1 MSKINNFNSLDL
13 YRELKRFRR
22 ANIAVAK
29 NFPEQ
34 VAQIDVLLNND
45 NTGLVSTIVDFMIHS
60 STVSMK
66 IETANDPLNK
76 LLQTWQKNILNANVN
91 IDIPT
96 GLRALSTENFRER
109 WRSSQLALK
118 VIWGKVKFE
127 NQGTFIVPKKMWF
140 LDGASVFTESAGA
153 LNTRKYFINI
163 NKKKT
168 RLKNS
173 DMESIFIRKPYT
185 SWHEKKVT
193 PYLVKRGTVFN
204 SLVKNAIVQKQ
215 SDVIE
220 SIIPLILQMKAGSD
234 ELSLQGLGVSKEAFK
249 KLKDSLVDAKHRFD
263 ETHDFGDLI
272 ASLRHDVNLEYL
284 IPDISKIFDDKIVRS
299 TDRNLLS
306 SLGMIELQGFS
317 SDRQE
322 AILNPK
328 VLVEEVSD
336 AVMDWADLLEDV
348 MLEMMQKNRAKHPNL
363 ANNEIQVIPGIV
375 KAFITDDMRS
385 MLRSMYDRGVISKQ
399 DAVEDIAGLNFEVQV
414 NRRTKE
420 DERDLQTIMM
430 PPIIQ
435 NLEQHV
441 EPDDTNLE
449 DQDKLPNTPES
460 DNFNNAILREYF
472 SREHIKRRKKKKCV
486 PTKDKK
492 CPPKSRPSPK
502 YSEYIIQTPDD
513 LPEEIKKLSF
523 PAQLTYFITYN
534 NAIDLEGRT
543 PDEAKQLAEIS
554 IKMFLAS
561 GKEKLI
567 SVTAN
572 AEKITCE
579 SCNAEFDY
587 NSVPEISMGAIEC
600 PSCSEVI
607 DQTGKKH
614 PKKKKKDTVYAPFE
628 NIDELP
634 DNVRNVLPI
643 PAQMIWMKVFNSVL
657 EETGDEE
664 RAIRSAWSQVSKTYE
679 KVPDKKKWVKK
690 AQLEDY
696 KSEMSGYAYK
706 LFQEM
711 YDVSFQHCSSNDNSI
726 KTALAIIERVC
737 TKNKDGIWVKDK
749 TLSKAEIEKLDK
761 PDFISRI
768 LDLEI
773 KEKKSKL
780 LDKLL
785 EEDK

>member
-1 MSKINNFNSLDL
+1 MGKINNFNSLDL
-13 YRELKRFRR
+13 YRELKKMRSVT
-22 ANIAVAK
+22 IQVKK
-29 NFPEQ
+29 NFHEQ
-34 VAQIDVLLNND
+34 VAQIDELLNND
-45 NTGLVSTIVDFMIHS
+45 HTGLVATIVDFMIHS

-66 IETANDPLNK
+66 IETDNEPLNK
-76 LLQTWQKNILNANVN
+76 FLQHWQKNILNRKVN

-96 GLRALSTENFRER
+96 GLRGLSTENFRER

-118 VIWGKVKFE
+118 VIWGKEKFE

-140 LDGASVFTESAGA
+140 LDGASVFAESSGA
-153 LNTRKYFINI
+153 LNTRKFFVRID
-163 NKKKT
+163 KKKV
-168 RLKNS
+168 RLKNTE
-173 DMESIFIRKPYT
+173 MESIFIRKPYT
-185 SWHEKKVT
+185 SWHEDIVT
-193 PYLVKRGTVFN
+193 PYLVKRGTVYN
-204 SLVKNAIVQKQ
+204 ALVKRTIVQKQ
-215 SDVIE
+215 SDVIQ

-234 ELSLQGLGVSKEAFK
+234 ELALQGLGVSKEAFK

-336 AVMDWADLLEDV
+336 AVMDWADLLQDV
-348 MLEMMQKNRAKHPNL
+348 MLEMMEKNRAKHPNL
-363 ANNEIQVIPGIV
+363 ANNEIQVIPGII
-375 KAFITDDMRS
+375 KAFITDEMRK

-399 DAVEDIAGLNFEVQV
+399 DGCEDITGLNFEVQV

-420 DERDLQTIMM
+420 NERDLPSIMK
-430 PPIIQ
+430 PPVIQ
-435 NLEQHV
+435 NIEKDLD
-441 EPDDTNLE
+441 PLIDDQNLE
-449 DQDKLPNTPES
+449 DQDKKPNTPES
-460 DNFNNAILREYF
+460 DNFNNALLDYF

-492 CPPKSRPSPK
+492 CPPKRKRSPS
-502 YSEYIIQTPDD
+502 YSEYIIETPDD
-513 LPEEIKKLSF
+513 LPEEIKKLSL

-543 PDEAKQLAEIS
+543 PEEAKQIAEIS
-554 IKMFLAS
+554 IKMFLTS
-561 GKEKLI
+561 DKEKLI
-567 SVTAN
+567 SITAK
-572 AEKITCE
+572 AEDVICE
-579 SCNAEFDY
+579 NCNATFDY

-600 PSCSEVI
+600 PICHETI

-614 PKKKKKDTVYAPFE
+614 PKKKKKVYAPFKT
-628 NIDELP
+628 IDELP
-634 DNVRNVLPI
+634 DNVKNVLPI
-643 PAQMIWMKVFNSVL
+643 PAQLIWLRVFNSVF
-657 EETGDEE
+657 EETNNEE
-664 RAIRSAWSQVSKTYE
+664 RAIRSAWSKVSETFE
-679 KVPDKKKWVKK
+679 KVDDKVKWVKK

-711 YDVSFQHCSSNDNSI
+711 YDTAFEHCSSNDNSI
-726 KTALAIIERVC
+726 KTALMIIEKVC
-737 TKNKDGIWVKDK
+737 TKNKNGIWVKDK
-749 TLSKAEIEKLDK
+749 SLTKDEIEKLDK
-761 PDFISRI
+761 PDFVSRI
-768 LDLEI
+768 LDLEL
-773 KEKKSKL
+773 KEEKLKL
-780 LDKLL
+780 LKKLN
-785 EEDK
+785 EDK